1 MICSQGNLNE
11 FIVWKLE
18 TKIIH
23 LYFTYTFLLKKK
35 KQTIYGLLDKDYF

>member
-1 MICSQGNLNE
+1 MICSQGSLSE

-23 LYFTYTFLLKKK
+23 LYFTYTFLLKK
-35 KQTIYGLLDKDYF
+35 